1 MEHRNILTKEPY
13 SPSNQ
18 KTLNE
23 VSQKEGFNSCEWG
36 TYLQWNEL
44 NHRVCKG
51 EKGIKI
57 NGVYV
62 SEIVED
68 KQGKPKE
75 IHKTKKFVLFNL
87 EQTVPVEEKVSRVFQ
102 VEI

>member
-1 MEHRNILTKEPY
+1 MEHINILSKEPY

-18 KTLNE
+18 KTLTE
-23 VSQKEGFNSCEWG
+23 ISEQEGFNSFEWG

-44 NHRVCKG
+44 NHRICRG

-57 NGVYV
+57 NGVFD

-68 KQGKPKE
+68 KKGNKKEKP
-75 IHKTKKFVLFNL
+75 IIKKIVLFNL
-87 EQTVPVEEKVSRVFQ
+87 EQTVPIEEKVSRVFK
-102 VEI
+102 VEV